1 MCVLYTTM
9 KRSLFYKYIFLGYM
23 PPYLP
28 PRQILSFF
36 FIIVVFCKMWIS
48 EFLFL
53 LYSWYISLKSTKTT
67 SSFFFTNK
75 FIVVSFGYLLFYVA
89 FFWKNIVR
97 CFLRCFYFKI
107 FECLLLLFN
116 YFFGLTSQNWLNLE
130 ACFSVYFEKKS
141 YKKLLFLSLHTVWQV
156 IIICN

>member
-67 SSFFFTNK
+67 SSFFLQIK
-75 FIVVSFGYLLFYVA
+75 LLLYLLDTFFFMLL

-97 CFLRCFYFKI
+97 CFLRCFYFKT

-116 YFFGLTSQNWLNLE
+116 YFFWFNITKLIKFGGLFFCLLW
-130 ACFSVYFEKKS
+130 KK
-141 YKKLLFLSLHTVWQV
+141 V
-156 IIICN
+156 I

>member
-23 PPYLP
+23 PPNLP

-89 FFWKNIVR
+89 FFLKKYRTMFFALFLLQDFWMFVIVVQL
-97 CFLRCFYFKI
+97 FFWFDITKLIKFGGLF
-107 FECLLLLFN
+107 FCLL
-116 YFFGLTSQNWLNLE
+116 W
-130 ACFSVYFEKKS
+130 KK
-141 YKKLLFLSLHTVWQV
+141 V
-156 IIICN
+156 I

>member
-9 KRSLFYKYIFLGYM
+9 KRLLFYKYFLGICPHICLQGRYSVFS
-23 PPYLP
+23 L
-28 PRQILSFF
+28 LLLF
-36 FIIVVFCKMWIS
+36 FCKMWIS

-97 CFLRCFYFKI
+97 CFLRCFYFKT

-116 YFFGLTSQNWLNLE
+116 YFFWFDITKLIKFGGLFFCLLWK
-130 ACFSVYFEKKS
+130 KKS
-141 YKKLLFLSLHTVWQV
+141 YKNCCF
-156 IIICN
+156 